1 LYYHVKWVSY
11 HIMSHPQVAGGGYGF
26 QIWRLPANIVNK

>member
-1 LYYHVKWVSY
+1 
-11 HIMSHPQVAGGGYGF
+11 MSHPQVAGGGYGF